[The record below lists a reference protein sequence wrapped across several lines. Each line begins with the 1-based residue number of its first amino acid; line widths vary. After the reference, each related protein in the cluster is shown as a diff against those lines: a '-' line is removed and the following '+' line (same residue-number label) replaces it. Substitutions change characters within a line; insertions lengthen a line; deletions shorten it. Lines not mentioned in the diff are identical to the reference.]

1 MIEVQMSRNIKNAVA
16 FMFAALLAFII
27 NNVYSIYSHG
37 VSSPAMSSTW
47 MLLLFFGTGFY
58 LMMELVSVKIN
69 KQLPGRLSLNL
80 YNSGIAAFSVGM
92 MIQGVLEIA
101 GSGFDYLI
109 YFYIMGIV
117 LMTAGIATMN
127 IKKP

>member
-1 MIEVQMSRNIKNAVA
+1 
-16 FMFAALLAFII
+16 MFSALLTFII

-58 LMMELVSVKIN
+58 LMMELVSAKIN
-69 KQLPGRLSLNL
+69 KQIPGRLSLNL

-101 GSGFDYLI
+101 GSGFDFLK
-109 YFYIMGIV
+109 YFNITGIV

-127 IKKP
+127 INKS